1 MLNIEI
7 KDLDILNE
15 KERKLK
21 EAQEALK
28 KTKEM
33 NQVKKQEK
41 ELQEIKKRIR
51 TYSTY
56 KSKQIGKIIAKLMSQ
71 FEGVDY
77 KCSKTSL
84 DFSWNSDYRID
95 PVSSKSPLYCHPG
108 FKIRN
113 IEENKPSYYKENKD
127 EPAYCFI
134 TPSNLKSGPSIK
146 FCTGNDDINYVQ
158 IFLDYLYVKREQNN
172 LIELSDEDLEEIL
185 QSFLKESV
193 ELQQERKI
201 QIEEIIKEKE
211 KIKREKDF
219 KASCMI
225 DRNLIYNALIYI
237 INNYD
242 KGLYARQE
250 KIKDWD
256 YYNEASVLTGYH
268 ILTITYN
275 NNDIQFKDI
284 IDSDEVYPDEEYAAQ
299 ININKKGKICF
310 FELKKTFSRILN
322 YSVYAYNFM
331 KIISDLFY
339 EKGEVNSDDIEQAL
353 IDISNE
359 YKKNR
364 KIKLKN

>member
-1 MLNIEI
+1 
-7 KDLDILNE
+7 
-15 KERKLK
+15 
-21 EAQEALK
+21 
-28 KTKEM
+28 
-33 NQVKKQEK
+33 
-41 ELQEIKKRIR
+41 
-51 TYSTY
+51 
-56 KSKQIGKIIAKLMSQ
+56 MSQ

-77 KCSKTSL
+77 KCSKTGL
-84 DFSWNSDYRID
+84 DFTWNSDYRID

-146 FCTGNDDINYVQ
+146 FCTGNNDINYVQ

-256 YYNEASVLTGYH
+256 FDKFQIKSERLTDWDIYEILRSITDENSKVLVLENVNATILDLNESSNVF
-268 ILTITYN
+268 I
-275 NNDIQFKDI
+275 K
-284 IDSDEVYPDEEYAAQ
+284 
-299 ININKKGKICF
+299 
-310 FELKKTFSRILN
+310 
-322 YSVYAYNFM
+322 
-331 KIISDLFY
+331 
-339 EKGEVNSDDIEQAL
+339 
-353 IDISNE
+353 SNE
-359 YKKNR
+359 FS
-364 KIKLKN
+364 KIDYSKYEQILDEIKERGTTK